1 MTATPERFAPLARLL
16 DGVAATSLSLAW
28 LEEQCR
34 ELGLD
39 LYLEDHLFVWLMD
52 ELHQRGITLSDADA
66 AAEDPLSDEGL
77 EVQAIAEDIED
88 IVSLQENTEDRLL
101 SREET
106 TQLLRAVKEG
116 MEAQAWLD
124 ANPDAPER
132 TAKELLVA
140 KKSEAEST
148 LLTRNRGLVLRVCQQ
163 YRSSLNSMTLSDL
176 EQEGNLGFLKA
187 IAKFDLD
194 RTTVLST
201 YAVYWIRQAVQQAI
215 ANQDRIIR
223 LPVHKRAEIRHF
235 RIAAEELQN
244 LLGRE
249 PTVREVA
256 LRLLAANSDLEDV
269 VARLR
274 GSGEQATALDREHLR
289 RAEENV
295 KELQTYGRQ
304 SPSSL
309 DAFTDDE
316 ERDQHELLSDDRTE
330 SPEGEA
336 LKQEVIGNVD
346 EQVDKLD
353 EPHRTVMRL
362 LYGLDGEEPLK
373 TSEIVTLFNRDPNM
387 LALLPRKPLTGGY
400 VKSVREKAV
409 ARRKLEN
416 SSSNDTLLELETKI
430 MGLLEGADDREPLQ
444 PNEVARE
451 LNNDPDSQHLLPPPS
466 YDTARIRDIAKKA
479 KEFLNKEFLKN
490 VKSVE
495 TLSLDT

>member
-52 ELHQRGITLSDADA
+52 ELHHRGITLSDADA

-244 LLGRE
+244 QLGRE

-256 LRLLAANSDLEDV
+256 LRLLAADSDMEEV

-274 GSGEQATALDREHLR
+274 GSGEQATAMDREHLR

-346 EQVDKLD
+346 EQVDKLP
-353 EPHRTVMRL
+353 EPNRTVMRL
-362 LYGLDGEEPLK
+362 LYGLDGEEPRK
-373 TSEIVTLFNRDPNM
+373 TSEIAALFNRDPDM
-387 LALLPRKPLTGGY
+387 LALLPRRQFTGPFVESIRREVVARTTSGDSPATATLSELEAKIMNLLESTEGIKPL
-400 VKSVREKAV
+400 KPSDV
-409 ARRKLEN
+409 ARR
-416 SSSNDTLLELETKI
+416 
-430 MGLLEGADDREPLQ
+430 
-444 PNEVARE
+444 
-451 LNNDPDSQHLLPPPS
+451 LNNDPDSQHLLPPPA
-466 YDTARIRDIAKKA
+466 YNTTRIRAIADQA
-479 KEFLNKEFLKN
+479 MASLKN

-495 TLSLDT
+495 TLSLNT

>member
-1 MTATPERFAPLARLL
+1 MTATPERFAPLVRLL
-16 DGVAATSLSLAW
+16 DGVKATSLSLAW
-28 LEEQCR
+28 LEEQCTD
-34 ELGLD
+34 LGLD
-39 LYLEDHLFVWLMD
+39 LYLEDHLFIWLMD
-52 ELHQRGITLSDADA
+52 ELHHRGVTLSDADA
-66 AAEDPLSDEGL
+66 AAEDVQSEEGR

-116 MEAQAWLD
+116 MEAQAWLE
-124 ANPDAPER
+124 NHPDASDR

-187 IAKFDLD
+187 IAKFDLN

-215 ANQDRIIR
+215 ANQDRTIR
-223 LPVHKRAEIRHF
+223 LPIHKRAEIRHF
-235 RIAAEELQN
+235 RVAAEELQN
-244 LLGRE
+244 RLGRE

-256 LRLLAANSDLEDV
+256 LRLLAAESDMEEV

-274 GSGEQATALDREHLR
+274 DDGEQATAMDREHLR
-289 RAEENV
+289 RVEENV

-304 SPSSL
+304 APSSL
-309 DAFTDDE
+309 DAFVDDE
-316 ERDQHELLSDDRTE
+316 ERDQHELLSDNRTE

-336 LKQEVIGNVD
+336 LKQEVIGNID
-346 EQVDKLD
+346 EQVDKLP
-353 EPHRTVMRL
+353 EPERTVMRL
-362 LYGLDGEEPLK
+362 LYGLDGEEPRK
-373 TSEIVTLFNRDPNM
+373 TSEIATMFNRDPDM
-387 LALLPRKPLTGGY
+387 LALLPSRQFTGSYVESIRKDAASRKASRGSSAPEPLT
-400 VKSVREKAV
+400 
-409 ARRKLEN
+409 
-416 SSSNDTLLELETKI
+416 ELATKVLS
-430 MGLLEGADDREPLQ
+430 LLEGTEGLAPRAPS
-444 PNEVARE
+444 EVAAM
-451 LNNDPDSQHLLPPPS
+451 LNRDPAFRHPLSPVS
-466 YDTARIRDIAKKA
+466 YNTTRIRTIADRA
-479 KEFLNKEFLKN
+479 ISSLKN

>member
-1 MTATPERFAPLARLL
+1 MTATPERFAPLVRLL
-16 DGVAATSLSLAW
+16 DGMNAASLSLAW

-34 ELGLD
+34 HLGLD
-39 LYLEDHLFVWLMD
+39 LYLEDHLFIWLMD
-52 ELHQRGITLSDADA
+52 ELHHRGITLSDAGA
-66 AAEDPLSDEGL
+66 ATEDVPSEEGR

-88 IVSLQENTEDRLL
+88 IVSLQENVEDRLL
-101 SREET
+101 SRKET

-116 MEAQAWLD
+116 MEAQAWLE
-124 ANPDAPER
+124 ANPGAPDR

-187 IAKFDLD
+187 IAKFDLN

-215 ANQDRIIR
+215 ANQDRTIR

-235 RIAAEELQN
+235 RVAADELQN
-244 LLGRE
+244 QLGRE
-249 PTVREVA
+249 PTVHEVA
-256 LRLLAANSDLEDV
+256 LRLLAAESGMEDV

-274 GSGEQATALDREHLR
+274 GGDEQATPLDREHLR
-289 RAEENV
+289 RVEENV

-309 DAFTDDE
+309 DAFVDDE

-330 SPEGEA
+330 SPESEA
-336 LKQEVIGNVD
+336 LKQEVIGNID
-346 EQVDKLD
+346 EQVDKLP
-353 EPHRTVMRL
+353 EPDRTVMRL
-362 LYGLDGEEPLK
+362 LYGLNGEEPQR
-373 TSEIVTLFNRDPNM
+373 TSEIATMFNRDPDM
-387 LALLPRKPLTGGY
+387 LALLPSRQFTGSYVESIRKDAASRKTSGASSPPEQPTALT
-400 VKSVREKAV
+400 
-409 ARRKLEN
+409 
-416 SSSNDTLLELETKI
+416 TKI
-430 MGLLEGADDREPLQ
+430 ISLLEGTEGFAPRAPS
-444 PNEVARE
+444 EVAAM
-451 LNNDPDSQHLLPPPS
+451 LNRDPDFRHPLSPIS
-466 YDTARIRDIAKKA
+466 YNTTRIRAIADRA
-479 KEFLNKEFLKN
+479 ISSLKN

>member
-1 MTATPERFAPLARLL
+1 MTATPERFAPLVRLL
-16 DGVAATSLSLAW
+16 DGVKATSLSLAW
-28 LEEQCR
+28 LEEQCTD
-34 ELGLD
+34 LGLD
-39 LYLEDHLFVWLMD
+39 LYLEDHLFIWLMD
-52 ELHQRGITLSDADA
+52 ELHHRGVTLSDADA
-66 AAEDPLSDEGL
+66 AAEDVQSEEGR

-116 MEAQAWLD
+116 MEAQAWLED
-124 ANPDAPER
+124 HPDASDR

-187 IAKFDLD
+187 IAKFDLN

-215 ANQDRIIR
+215 ANQDRTIR
-223 LPVHKRAEIRHF
+223 LPIHKRAEIRHF
-235 RIAAEELQN
+235 RVAAEELQN
-244 LLGRE
+244 QLGRE

-256 LRLLAANSDLEDV
+256 LRLLAAESDMEDV

-274 GSGEQATALDREHLR
+274 DDGEQATAMDREHLR
-289 RAEENV
+289 RVEENV

-304 SPSSL
+304 APSSL
-309 DAFTDDE
+309 DAFVDDE

-336 LKQEVIGNVD
+336 LKQEVIGNIG
-346 EQVDKLD
+346 EQVNKLP
-353 EPHRTVMRL
+353 EPNRTVMRL
-362 LYGLDGEEPLK
+362 SYGLDGKGDRGTRE
-373 TSEIVTLFNRDPNM
+373 VATLLNGDPDM
-387 LALLPRKPLTGGY
+387 LALLPRKQFTGSY
-400 VKSVREKAV
+400 IESIRKEVI
-409 ARRKLEN
+409 ARRQSKD
-416 SSSNDTLLELETKI
+416 SSSNDTLSELETKV
-430 MGLLEGADDREPLQ
+430 MDLLEGTNNSKPLK
-444 PNEVARE
+444 PNEVARK
-451 LNNDPDSQHLLPPPS
+451 LNNDPHSQHLLPPPS
-466 YDTARIRDIAKKA
+466 YDPTRIRDIKKQTA
-479 KEFLNKEFLKN
+479 ASLKKEA
-490 VKSVE
+490 
-495 TLSLDT
+495 LSLAT

>member
-1 MTATPERFAPLARLL
+1 MTATPERFAPLVRLL

-52 ELHQRGITLSDADA
+52 ELHHRGITLSDADA
-66 AAEDPLSDEGL
+66 AAEDPPSDEGL

-88 IVSLQENTEDRLL
+88 IVSLQENVEDRLL

-124 ANPDAPER
+124 ANPDASER

-244 LLGRE
+244 QLGRE

-256 LRLLAANSDLEDV
+256 LRLLAADSDMEEV
-269 VARLR
+269 VTRLR
-274 GSGEQATALDREHLR
+274 GSGEQATAMDREHLR
-289 RAEENV
+289 RTEENV

-346 EQVDKLD
+346 EQVDKLP
-353 EPHRTVMRL
+353 EPNRTVMRL
-362 LYGLDGEEPLK
+362 LYGLDGEEPRK
-373 TSEIVTLFNRDPNM
+373 TSEIAALFNHDPDM
-387 LALLPRKPLTGGY
+387 LALLPRRQFTGPFVESIRREVAARTTSGDSSATAALSELEAKIMNLLESAEDIKPR
-400 VKSVREKAV
+400 KPSDV
-409 ARRKLEN
+409 AR
-416 SSSNDTLLELETKI
+416 
-430 MGLLEGADDREPLQ
+430 M
-444 PNEVARE
+444 
-451 LNNDPDSQHLLPPPS
+451 LNNDPDSQHLLPPPA
-466 YDTARIRDIAKKA
+466 YNTTRIRAIADQA
-479 KEFLNKEFLKN
+479 MASLKN

>member
-1 MTATPERFAPLARLL
+1 MTATPERFAPLVRLL
-16 DGVAATSLSLAW
+16 DGVTATSLSLAW
-28 LEEQCR
+28 LEEQCTD
-34 ELGLD
+34 LGLD
-39 LYLEDHLFVWLMD
+39 LYLEDHLFIWLMD
-52 ELHQRGITLSDADA
+52 ELHHRGITLSDAGA
-66 AAEDPLSDEGL
+66 AAEDVQSEEGL

-106 TQLLRAVKEG
+106 TQLLRAVQEG
-116 MEAQAWLD
+116 MEAQAWLE
-124 ANPDAPER
+124 ANPDAPDK

-187 IAKFDLD
+187 IAKFDLN

-215 ANQDRIIR
+215 ANQDRTIR

-244 LLGRE
+244 QLGRE
-249 PTVREVA
+249 PTVGEVA
-256 LRLLAANSDLEDV
+256 LRLLAAESGMEDV

-274 GSGEQATALDREHLR
+274 GDGEQASATDREHLR
-289 RAEENV
+289 RVEENV

-304 SPSSL
+304 APSSL
-309 DAFTDDE
+309 DTFVDDE

-330 SPEGEA
+330 SPESEA
-336 LKQEVIGNVD
+336 LKQEVIGNID
-346 EQVDKLD
+346 EQVDKLP
-353 EPHRTVMRL
+353 EPDRTVMRL
-362 LYGLDGEEPLK
+362 LYGLEGEEPRK
-373 TSEIVTLFNRDPNM
+373 TSEIAAMFNRDPNM
-387 LALLPRKPLTGGY
+387 LALLPSRQFTGSYVEAIRKDAASL
-400 VKSVREKAV
+400 KASGD
-409 ARRKLEN
+409 
-416 SSSNDTLLELETKI
+416 SSAPEQPTELATQI
-430 MGLLEGADDREPLQ
+430 MSLLEGTEGLAPRAPS
-444 PNEVARE
+444 EVADM
-451 LNNDPDSQHLLPPPS
+451 LNRDPAFRHPRSPTS
-466 YDTARIRDIAKKA
+466 YNTTRIRAIADRA
-479 KEFLNKEFLKN
+479 ISSLKN